1 MDTAIKIISNVIIVI
16 GLVYMLF
23 GVVGMFKFKTFYP
36 RVLTTSKADTVG
48 AITVMIGVVVGR
60 GVSIFSGR
68 VLLLMVITLILNP
81 LMAHITARSAY
92 LSGHEI
98 VNPKEKYIEPRI
110 ARKARKK

>member
-1 MDTAIKIISNVIIVI
+1 MDGILKVISNIIIII

-23 GVVGMFKFKTFYP
+23 GVIGMFKFKTFYP

-48 AITVMIGVVVGR
+48 ALTVMIGVAIGR
-60 GVSIFSGR
+60 GISFFSGR

-81 LMAHITARSAY
+81 LMAHIIARAAY

-98 VNPKEKYIEPRI
+98 VNPIPKEKGD
-110 ARKARKK
+110 